1 METVLR
7 KWRPPGRTSGE
18 MSFPRIRRNGWLYV
32 DKTCFLRPL
41 EDERYDLGRLTELFA
56 YAGERGIP
64 LYVLIDE
71 YDNFA
76 NTVLAHRG
84 REAYESFTHGGG
96 FYRNFFATL
105 KAGTGEAGGLE
116 RLFVTGVSPITMD
129 DVTSGWIPPAW
140 VTVLQSALPRYGW
153 ASCGLGRQ

>member
-32 DKTCFLRPL
+32 DKTSFLRPL
-41 EDERYDLGRLTELFA
+41 EDERYAFFIRPRQLRQVLRWLRCWSAATGGTGRT
-56 YAGERGIP
+56 
-64 LYVLIDE
+64 
-71 YDNFA
+71 
-76 NTVLAHRG
+76 
-84 REAYESFTHGGG
+84 

-116 RLFVTGVSPITMD
+116 RLFITGVSPITMD

-140 VTVLQSALPRYGW
+140 VMVLQSVLPRYGR
-153 ASCGLGRQ
+153 ASCGLDRP